1 MYNKILAPL
10 DGSPLAESILPY
22 ARSLAKALKV
32 KVELLHILD
41 PQVISAFVNPARDR
55 YADKVEADM
64 KQHGLDY
71 LKSAAASFPDAANV
85 ECAVKMGKAA
95 EVILQRAE
103 ADKGTLIAMATHGLS
118 GVRRWL
124 LGSVA
129 EKVLHMTFNP
139 LLLARPGE
147 KVDATGMA
155 RLKTVIVPL
164 DGSGLAERVLPHVTL
179 LAKKIDLEVVLLRIF
194 ALPFSTY
201 FVGEDYPLPDLAR
214 LTEEIREEARGYL
227 DGRVEQLRSEG
238 LERVS
243 SLLLEGNAA
252 QKIIETAQQTAD
264 NLVAMCTHGRSGL
277 SRLALGS
284 VTSRVVGHSGD
295 PVLVIRATDGKG

>member
-22 ARSLAKALKV
+22 ARSLAKALNV
-32 KVELLHILD
+32 RVELLHVLD
-41 PQVISAFVNPARDR
+41 PQVISAFVNPARGR
-55 YADKVEADM
+55 YVHKVEAHM
-64 KQHGLDY
+64 RNAGLDY
-71 LKSAAASFPDAANV
+71 LKQVANSFPSPPNV
-85 ECAVKMGKAA
+85 ECSVEIGRAA

-103 ADKGTLIAMATHGLS
+103 ADGGALIAMATHGLS
-118 GVRRWL
+118 GVRRWI
-124 LGSVA
+124 LGSVV
-129 EKVLHMTFNP
+129 EKVLHMTSNP
-139 LLLARPGE
+139 LLLVRPGE
-147 KVDATGMA
+147 KVDAMGLA

-164 DGSGLAERVLPHVTL
+164 DGSGLAERVLPHVTF

-194 ALPFSTY
+194 VLPFSTY
-201 FVGEDYPLPDLAR
+201 FVGEDYPPPDLAR

-238 LERVS
+238 LAKVS